1 MAREIDTELNRQ
13 LDKVIAERRTIRSF
27 TEEAPP
33 KEHVEQVLRAGLLAP
48 YASVAVGDYKLFR
61 RFFVM
66 NKGGKAVT
74 ELAGIIK
81 AGIIAAVRAMLDN
94 IPEGA
99 EPPPFAMRLKSVA
112 EGGEIGFESV
122 PCFVVVAEKRG
133 MPPAELQSLAHVME
147 NMWLKATALGMGFR
161 LISAVS
167 QQSDNPDFCKL
178 LGLTPGEF
186 ALVGCALGYAT
197 EWPPATDRPPLDE
210 VTAWLD

>member
-1 MAREIDTELNRQ
+1 MTRELDTELNRQ

-27 TEEAPP
+27 ADDAPP

-48 YASVAVGDYKLFR
+48 YASVAVGNYRLFR

-66 NKGGKAVT
+66 EKGGKTVVEAANIMKT
-74 ELAGIIK
+74 
-81 AGIIAAVRAMLDN
+81 GIIAAVKAMLDN
-94 IPEGA
+94 MPEGA

-112 EGGEIGFESV
+112 EGGEIGFESA
-122 PCFVVVAEKRG
+122 PYFVVAAEKKG
-133 MPPAELQSLAHVME
+133 IPPAELQSLAHVME
-147 NMWLKATALGMGFR
+147 NMWLKASALGMGFR

-210 VTAWLD
+210 ITTWLD

>member
-1 MAREIDTELNRQ
+1 MAREIDSELNRQ
-13 LDKVIAERRTIRSF
+13 LDKVIGERRTIRSF
-27 TEEAPP
+27 NVEAPP

-48 YASVAVGDYKLFR
+48 YAAIAVGDYRLFR

-66 NKGGKAVT
+66 EKGGKAFT
-74 ELAGIIK
+74 EAASIIK
-81 AGIIAAVRAMLDN
+81 TGIIAVVKAMLDN
-94 IPEGA
+94 MPEGA

-112 EGGEIGFESV
+112 EGGGIGFESA
-122 PCFVVVAEKRG
+122 PCFVVAAEKKG
-133 MPPAELQSLAHVME
+133 MPPAELESLAHVME

-167 QQSDNPDFCKL
+167 QQSDNPEFCRL

-197 EWPPATDRPPLDE
+197 EWPPATTRPPLE
-210 VTAWLD
+210 EITAWLD

>member
-13 LDKVIAERRTIRSF
+13 LDKVIAERRTVRSF
-27 TEEAPP
+27 DVETPP

-48 YASVAVGDYKLFR
+48 YAAAAVGNYRLFR

-66 NKGGKAVT
+66 EKGGKTVREAASIMKAAV
-74 ELAGIIK
+74 
-81 AGIIAAVRAMLDN
+81 IAALKAILDN
-94 IPEGA
+94 TPEGS
-99 EPPPFAMRLKSVA
+99 EPPPFAARLKSVA
-112 EGGEIGFESV
+112 EGGEIGFESA
-122 PCFVVVAEKRG
+122 PYFVVAAEKKG
-133 MPPAELQSLAHVME
+133 IPPVELESLAHVME

-161 LISAVS
+161 LISAAS
-167 QQSDNPDFCKL
+167 RHSEDPEFCKL

-210 VTAWLD
+210 ITTWLD

>member
-1 MAREIDTELNRQ
+1 MTRELDTELNRQ
-13 LDKVIAERRTIRSF
+13 LDKVIAERRTVRSF
-27 TEEAPP
+27 AEEAPP

-48 YASVAVGDYKLFR
+48 YASVAVGDYRLFR

-66 NKGGKAVT
+66 EKGGKTVVEA
-74 ELAGIIK
+74 ASIIK
-81 AGIIAAVRAMLDN
+81 TGIIAVVKAMLDN
-94 IPEGA
+94 MPEGA
-99 EPPPFAMRLKSVA
+99 EPPAFAMRLKSVA
-112 EGGEIGFESV
+112 EGGEIGFESA
-122 PCFVVVAEKRG
+122 PFFVVAAEKKG
-133 MPPAELQSLAHVME
+133 IPPAELQSLAHVME

-167 QQSDNPDFCKL
+167 QQSDNPEFCKL

-210 VTAWLD
+210 ITAWLD